1 MVGRSARAGGQTG
14 ASGDRLLSVVTRATD
29 IALPPAR
36 TGAGALD
43 LVIGWRVQ
51 GRGIPA
57 VHLPAGH
64 DTGTAGL
71 GLPFTHKSAWPGE
84 FIAEAIAFAHV
95 LEVRIP
101 QPHQLVTRRGILA
114 PCQVAA
120 DDGDQLDVVSQTR
133 GRVEFFF
140 AA

>member
-1 MVGRSARAGGQTG
+1 MQESPT
-14 ASGDRLLSVVTRATD
+14 S
-29 IALPPAR
+29 PPAR
-36 TGAGALD
+36 
-43 LVIGWRVQ
+43 
-51 GRGIPA
+51 
-57 VHLPAGH
+57 
-64 DTGTAGL
+64 L